1 MVAWKYIFNSICVNF
16 LYALLYLQVNQ
27 SYSNQNY
34 HQQQQH
40 LQPPQQQQQQ
50 NQQQQQQQHQHHQY
64 GFSDQLQGSQRHTP
78 PPSFSQS
85 QQSSQMSMFS
95 QLPLS
100 QFSSDAYVSYPK
112 TSYNS
117 GPPNTGALHS
127 GPLRMP
133 DGHGPIDESS
143 NTSFATKLGQY
154 TLFGDR
160 SHANQTMDTPEKQ
173 YHNMTSRPK
182 APTTKESSGEDANDA
197 DEDVEDTDDPPDD
210 GGCDAAGDR
219 DTA

>member
-1 MVAWKYIFNSICVNF
+1 
-16 LYALLYLQVNQ
+16 
-27 SYSNQNY
+27 
-34 HQQQQH
+34 
-40 LQPPQQQQQQ
+40 
-50 NQQQQQQQHQHHQY
+50 
-64 GFSDQLQGSQRHTP
+64 
-78 PPSFSQS
+78 
-85 QQSSQMSMFS
+85 MSMFS
-95 QLPLS
+95 QLPPS
-100 QFSSDAYVSYPK
+100 QFFSDAFVLPSGQQQNQTPQHQQSSYPH

-117 GPPNTGALHS
+117 GPPNTGAIHS
-127 GPLRMP
+127 RPLRMP

-197 DEDVEDTDDPPDD
+197 DDVEDTDDPPDD
-210 GGCDAAGDR
+210 GGGDAAGDR
-219 DTA
+219 DTG